1 MSRELAPVVVY
12 TYSRLKHLEQTIS
25 ALQSNFLAKQ
35 SVLYVISDAAKTA
48 DHKPFIDKV
57 REFLDGVGGFR
68 EVVRIYREK
77 NLGTPRSIHEAEAQ
91 VIGDHGYVI
100 SMEDDNLSSR
110 NYLNFMNE
118 GLQAYEDDP
127 SIFSICGYCP
137 PIDVPEG
144 FNSEYWFY
152 NWNLSWGYA
161 MWKKKHDRV
170 YPLLNQ
176 YDDFGRQG
184 LLRKVRKKGGWY
196 ITDALRVDYQKK
208 AIFPDAVLCTKMT
221 GQGYRSVIPTVS
233 KIQNIGS
240 DGSGVSGSRL
250 ASKHDVRLDD
260 RPLVDFGFS
269 AQPAMNDRLVLEA
282 VKFYNGGMMS
292 RLSRRLRMYHELS
305 TFKQKL
311 TAK

>member
-1 MSRELAPVVVY
+1 MNLELAPVVVY
-12 TYSRLKHLEQTIS
+12 TYSRLKHLQRTVS
-25 ALQSNFLAKQ
+25 ALQDNYLAKR
-35 SVLYVISDAAKTA
+35 SVLYVVSDGAKTA
-48 DHKPFIDKV
+48 DHKPFVDRV
-57 REFLDGVGGFR
+57 REYLDGVEGFR
-68 EVVRIYREK
+68 EVVRIYRDR

-91 VIGDHGYVI
+91 VISDHGRVI

-118 GLQAYEDDP
+118 GLNAYADDP

-137 PIDVPEG
+137 PIKVPEG

-161 MWKKKHDRV
+161 MWKKKYDRV
-170 YPLLNQ
+170 YPLLNH
-176 YDDFGRQG
+176 YGEFRRQG
-184 LLRKVRKKGGWY
+184 LLGKVRKKGGWY

-221 GQGYRSVIPTVS
+221 REGYCSVIPTVS

-250 ASKHDVRLDD
+250 ASKHDVKLDD

-269 AQPAMNDRLVLEA
+269 TLPPMNERLVLEA
-282 VKFYNGGMMS
+282 VKFYNGGVMS

-305 TFKQKL
+305 RLKQKL
-311 TAK
+311 TSN